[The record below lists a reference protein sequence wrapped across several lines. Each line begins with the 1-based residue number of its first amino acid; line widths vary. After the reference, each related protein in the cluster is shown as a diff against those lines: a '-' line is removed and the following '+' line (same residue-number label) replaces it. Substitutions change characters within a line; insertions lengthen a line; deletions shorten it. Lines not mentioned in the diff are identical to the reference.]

1 MITVANF
8 CSHLSVANICS
19 PKVGIAKGKGKGK
32 GKGKAPAVGK
42 DKDIAQAVEVATA

>member
-19 PKVGIAKGKGKGK
+19 PKVGIAKGIAK

-42 DKDIAQAVEVATA
+42 AKGKAVGVATA

>member
-19 PKVGIAKGKGKGK
+19 PKVGIAKGIAK
-32 GKGKAPAVGK
+32 GKGKALAVGK
-42 DKDIAQAVEVATA
+42 AKGKDKGEAEG